1 MVVLIHQSG
10 PRYLIILT
18 WKSSKVRTCGMI
30 CSANYSSKGPGRF
43 YSTLA
48 KEPLNCKR
56 LIRRLN
62 DSVSQTEKEKLRNMP
77 RDMVNTFT
85 LGNRYPVHP
94 TPDHLRDAIA
104 SDCNDVGVTSAWPQ
118 ICGKDQVKS
127 YYGDAPILYDL
138 MTRHYPPLLS
148 LSLCGIAASLHV
160 PTCDKTI

>member
-1 MVVLIHQSG
+1 MRAVLAVSDLLTLEFLQRSPPCLRMLTTCESHRFIYALLSVIAVIAIPMVVLIHQSG

-77 RDMVNTFT
+77 RDMVDTFT
-85 LGNRYPVHP
+85 LGNRYPIELWAFRL
-94 TPDHLRDAIA
+94 T
-104 SDCNDVGVTSAWPQ
+104 
-118 ICGKDQVKS
+118 
-127 YYGDAPILYDL
+127 YILHFL
-138 MTRHYPPLLS
+138 
-148 LSLCGIAASLHV
+148 G
-160 PTCDKTI
+160 